1 MKKQMQYADKKRVK
15 YVLIVG
21 EEELQK
27 NTLVLKNMVEGTQ
40 IEFTL
45 NDLINYNF

>member
-21 EEELQK
+21 EEEMQK

-40 IEFTL
+40 TEFNL
-45 NDLINYNF
+45 NDLISYNF